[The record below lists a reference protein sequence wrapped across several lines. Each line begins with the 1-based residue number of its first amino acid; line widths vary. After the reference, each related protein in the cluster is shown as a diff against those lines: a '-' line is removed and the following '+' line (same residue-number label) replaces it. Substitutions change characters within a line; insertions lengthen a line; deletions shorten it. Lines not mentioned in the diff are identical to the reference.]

1 LKNHCFYGQEDE
13 LTDFDAIVVG
23 SGAGGLSAALRLA
36 QQKVSVLVLEAMP
49 AFGGYINPFV
59 RNGYRF
65 DTGVHYLGKLGH
77 GGTFR
82 HLLELLELDYQLDF
96 VELIQTD
103 STVTCFR
110 ILSSGSARASSVTMS
125 DCSDFSPMNQ
135 GRSVD
140 TSI

>member
-1 LKNHCFYGQEDE
+1 M
-13 LTDFDAIVVG
+13 TDFDAIVVG
-23 SGAGGLSAALRLA
+23 SAALRLA

-82 HLLELLELDYQLDF
+82 LLLELLELDDQLDF
-96 VELIQTD
+96 VDLIQTA

-110 ILSSGSARASSVTMS
+110 ILSSGSARASCVTMS
-125 DCSDFSPMNQ
+125 DCSNFSP
-135 GRSVD
+135 
-140 TSI
+140 

>member
-1 LKNHCFYGQEDE
+1 M
-13 LTDFDAIVVG
+13 TDFDAIVVG

-82 HLLELLELDYQLDF
+82 LLLELLELDDQLDF
-96 VELIQTD
+96 VELD
-103 STVTCFR
+103 PDGFDRYVFP
-110 ILSSGSARASSVTMS
+110 
-125 DCSDFSPMNQ
+125 DFELRLCKGKQ
-135 GRSVD
+135 RYQERLQ
-140 TSI
+140 

>member
-1 LKNHCFYGQEDE
+1 M
-13 LTDFDAIVVG
+13 TDYDAIVVG

-82 HLLELLELDYQLDF
+82 LLLELLELDDQLDF
-96 VELIQTD
+96 VELDPDGFDRYVFPDFELRLCKGKQ
-103 STVTCFR
+103 R
-110 ILSSGSARASSVTMS
+110 YHERLQAA
-125 DCSDFSPMNQ
+125 FSPMNP